1 MTREKGNYTRTGGGT
16 TVFDREELMK
26 RMMEDE
32 EIVKGVI
39 ERFLKETPQ
48 KLTLLKEAL
57 EDRDADQARI
67 HAHSL
72 KGTSSILSAQAMSE
86 TAFQVE
92 IAAESRDIEKAIIL
106 FNDVLAQFEI
116 LKGIISD

>member
-26 RMMEDE
+26 RMME
-32 EIVKGVI
+32 
-39 ERFLKETPQ
+39 
-48 KLTLLKEAL
+48 LTLLKEAL